1 MTQNYEE
8 SKKIVDKTI
17 ASKIFFLNEKYTA
30 IRIKIEKTL
39 IDSNVS
45 SKRPSGKK
53 IIFEITDIIIPIE
66 IHSIQS
72 KNLES
77 VLILFD
83 NFTPKALHM

>member
-1 MTQNYEE
+1 MKR

-53 IIFEITDIIIPIE
+53 
-66 IHSIQS
+66 
-72 KNLES
+72 
-77 VLILFD
+77 
-83 NFTPKALHM
+83 